1 MPFES
6 LPWML
11 FALALGANGWLA
23 RRIGRTSRTRWLI
36 FGLYSLLLIG
46 LVAFVAVLLIVID
59 HVFTLSPVPAIRARI
74 VAGVAGFWLV
84 AVVLASL
91 RVRKYTE

>member
-1 MPFES
+1 MPFQS
-6 LPWML
+6 LPWLL

-59 HVFTLSPVPAIRARI
+59 HVFTSLLDAPTRARI
-74 VAGVAGFWLV
+74 VAGAAGFWLV

-91 RVRKYTE
+91 RVRKYHE

>member
-11 FALALGANGWLA
+11 SALVLGANGWLA
-23 RRIGRTSRTRWLI
+23 RRIGRTSRIRWLL

-46 LVAFVAVLLIVID
+46 LVALVSLLLLAVER
-59 HVFTLSPVPAIRARI
+59 VFTSLLDAPTRARI
-74 VAGVAGFWLV
+74 VAGVAGFWLL
-84 AVVLASL
+84 AVLLASL
-91 RVRKYTE
+91 RVRKYNE

>member
-23 RRIGRTSRTRWLI
+23 RRIGRTSRTCWLL
-36 FGLYSLLLIG
+36 FGLYSVLLIG
-46 LVAFVAVLLIVID
+46 LVALVSLLLLTVER
-59 HVFTLSPVPAIRARI
+59 VFTLSPVPAIRARI
-74 VAGVAGFWLV
+74 VAGAAGFWLV